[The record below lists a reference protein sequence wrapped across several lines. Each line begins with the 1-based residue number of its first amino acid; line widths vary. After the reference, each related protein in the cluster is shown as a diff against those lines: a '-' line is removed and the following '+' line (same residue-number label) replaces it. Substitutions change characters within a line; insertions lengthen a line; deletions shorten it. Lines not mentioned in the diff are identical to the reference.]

1 MTTKKWND
9 NSKTGYAGWM
19 KADVTHRRLTPKGEA
34 TRSRIVEAAARLMLE
49 GGVARTTIEDI
60 QQAAQVSAS
69 QMYHYF
75 KDKNALV
82 LAVIDRE
89 TDLVLGVQ
97 QQGLDRVG
105 SIAALRKWRDLIV
118 GVLAEAGCVGGCPL
132 GSLASDLSEID
143 PIARAR
149 LAQSFERWEEL
160 LRDGFTAMRRTGELE
175 PTASPDDLAVAM
187 LAAVQGG
194 LLLSQV
200 RRNTKPL
207 EIAVDTMIAHVQS
220 VATTSTTATA
230 AATG

>member
-1 MTTKKWND
+1 M
-9 NSKTGYAGWM
+9 SV
-19 KADVTHRRLTPKGEA
+19 DVASESRRLTPKGQA
-34 TRSRIVEAAARLMLE
+34 TRARIVEAASRLMLE

-75 KDKNALV
+75 TDKNALV

-97 QQGLDRVG
+97 HQGLDRVD
-105 SIAALRKWRDLIV
+105 SVEALREWRDLIV

-160 LRDGFTAMRRTGELE
+160 LRAGFIAMRRNGELA
-175 PTASPDDLAVAM
+175 PAANPDDLAVAM

-207 EIAVDTMIAHVQS
+207 ETAVDTMIAHVQS
-220 VATTSTTATA
+220 FATTSSTPVPV

>member
-1 MTTKKWND
+1 M
-9 NSKTGYAGWM
+9 SV
-19 KADVTHRRLTPKGEA
+19 DVASEPRRLTPKGQA
-34 TRSRIVEAAARLMLE
+34 TRARIVEAASRLMLE

-75 KDKNALV
+75 TDKNALV

-97 QQGLDRVG
+97 HQGLDRVD
-105 SIAALRKWRDLIV
+105 SVEALREWRDLIV

-160 LRDGFTAMRRTGELE
+160 LRAGFIAMRRNGELA
-175 PTASPDDLAVAM
+175 PDANPDDLAVAM

-207 EIAVDTMIAHVQS
+207 ETAVDTMIAHVQS
-220 VATTSTTATA
+220 FATTSSTPVPVA
-230 AATG
+230 ANG